1 MRVEELMT
9 SPVLTVAADTTVKD
23 VARLLVNRGLGAV
36 PVTGGQNRLVGI
48 VTEADLMRLELHHDP
63 RRHLMPVKDPPDEAL
78 RRVSDIMSTPVVAVT
93 RDTDVADVA
102 ALMRDRHLTRIPIV
116 EGESVIG
123 IVSRRDLLRP
133 LTRDDAQIT
142 AELTEVIEEL
152 PADTG
157 RWHLRVRDG
166 VVTLT
171 PQGEP
176 PLRKL
181 VERLAWAVP
190 GVVAVQVAEPTDG

>member
-9 SPVLTVAADTTVKD
+9 SPVLTVPADATVKE
-23 VARLLVNRGLGAV
+23 VARLLVNRRLGAV
-36 PVTGGQNRLVGI
+36 PVTDGKNRLLGI

-63 RRHLMPVKDPPDEAL
+63 RRHLMPVEDPPGRAL
-78 RRVSDIMSTPVVAVT
+78 RQVSDIMSAPVVAVT

-116 EGESVIG
+116 DGESVVG

-133 LTRDDAQIT
+133 LTRDDAQIV
-142 AELTEVIEEL
+142 ADLTEVVDEL
-152 PADTG
+152 PTDTG
-157 RWHLRVRDG
+157 RWRLRVRDG
-166 VVTLT
+166 VVTLV
-171 PQGEP
+171 PDGRP

-190 GVVAVQVAEPTDG
+190 GVVAVQIGDPADG